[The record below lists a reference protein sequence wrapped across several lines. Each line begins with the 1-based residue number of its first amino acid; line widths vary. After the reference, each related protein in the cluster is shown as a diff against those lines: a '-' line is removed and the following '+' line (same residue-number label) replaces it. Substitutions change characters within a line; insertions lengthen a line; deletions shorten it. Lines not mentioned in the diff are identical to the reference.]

1 MGRDA
6 AWGFPLLWYL
16 YTRGGCA
23 ERGLLAHYL
32 GVDLAAVRRMLWGL
46 RRRGLVS
53 FDGRSVCVTRAG
65 ARRVGDFFYAARK
78 RGKFSFLSPSL
89 LVYVVVRAK
98 GARAHVVPLELACR
112 VCREATASLPV
123 EPRSV
128 ASRLGVAP
136 KTVSYVLKALDVLG
150 CPSSVCPLS
159 CCDAR
164 GVGGKS

>member
-1 MGRDA
+1 VGRDA
-6 AWGFPLLWYL
+6 AWGLPLLWYM

-53 FDGRSVCVTRAG
+53 FDGGSACVTKAG
-65 ARRVGDFFYAARK
+65 VRRVGDFFYAARK

-112 VCREATASLPV
+112 VCSEAASSLSAG
-123 EPRSV
+123 PRRV
-128 ASRLGVAP
+128 ASRLGVAS

-159 CCDAR
+159 CCGAQ